1 MSIRTQKIVR
11 LIPFVNLFVVYIQW
25 FRCYH
30 RNVIPNRTK
39 RIIGNLLI
47 AAAVGLVLLIVA
59 DLILKILESIFDI
72 ALLEIIMNLIVDYA
86 DLFILSSVLIYD
98 QEKFYKESA
107 K

>member
-11 LIPFVNLFVVYIQW
+11 FIPFVNLFVVYIQW

-39 RIIGNLLI
+39 RFFGNALI
-47 AAAVGLVLLIVA
+47 ATAAGVVLLIVA

-72 ALLEIIMNLIVDYA
+72 ALLEIIMSLIVDYA
-86 DLFILSSVLIYD
+86 IMFIFSSVLIYD
-98 QEKFYKESA
+98 QEKIYKESA

>member
-11 LIPFVNLFVVYIQW
+11 FIPFVNLFVVYIQW

-47 AAAVGLVLLIVA
+47 AAAVGLVLM
-59 DLILKILESIFDI
+59 ILEIIVNSIFDI
-72 ALLEIIMNLIVDYA
+72 ALLETIMNLIVAFA
-86 DLFILSSVLIYD
+86 DMFIFSSVLIYD
-98 QEKFYKESA
+98 QEKIYKESV